1 MNTYIEGVRDAL
13 TRAGWMRSSSSGWMT
28 GFCVG
33 AGVGLVSGAVVA
45 MLVTP
50 TNGREMRRELGS
62 RAKELAKQT
71 RQLAER
77 TQHRIQ
83 DVAED
88 VKGRLESETNRRHGR
103 NEVPIG

>member
-1 MNTYIEGVRDAL
+1 MNTYIEGVRDAV
-13 TRAGWMRSSSSGWMT
+13 TRMGWMRSSSGWMT

-45 MLVTP
+45 LLVTP

-62 RAKELAKQT
+62 RAKQLAKQT
-71 RQLAER
+71 QQLAER

-83 DVAED
+83 GVAEE
-88 VKGRLESETNRRHGR
+88 VKGKLESEANRRHGH
-103 NEVPIG
+103 NEVPVG